1 MRIARV
7 EAVALEA
14 SFARQF
20 GGIEKVP
27 PQILRPA
34 AHFQRIPRWGQ
45 YTTFAVVTSDDGL
58 TGIGEAFGLPHPA
71 PTATLIEKV
80 IAPGLIGARLDEPY
94 AMLADFRVYFAALGH
109 ARGVAA
115 EAMSGVD
122 MALWDLRAKAEG
134 KPLCVALGGA
144 PGPVPL
150 YASPV
155 PFLPSTDKTQAAA
168 RRLVGEGFNAI
179 KLKIGR
185 GAAIDLEHIAATRAA
200 IGPAIGLMLDVN
212 CGYDE
217 ATAIEVGRQL
227 DRHRVTWFEEP
238 IPPGD
243 PAALARI
250 RARSSVPIAA
260 GENEFA
266 FSDFEAYARAGAA
279 DVLMPNIA
287 RAGGVSGLMALGAL
301 CARHG
306 IGLAPHGVGS
316 CVGVAAAL
324 HACRAMPGFRI
335 YEANR
340 LFNPLRDAMPRQAL
354 RLVDGAFLTPDG
366 SGHGGDPKP
375 EVLEAYRLRIAMSD
389 AGGP

>member
-1 MRIARV
+1 MKIARI

-27 PQILRPA
+27 PQLLRPA
-34 AHFQRIPRWGQ
+34 SHFQKIVRAGQ
-45 YTTFAVVTSDDGL
+45 YATFALVTSDEGL
-58 TGIGEAFGLPHPA
+58 TGIGEAFGLPHPV
-71 PTATLIEKV
+71 PTAALIEKV
-80 IAPGLIGARLDEPY
+80 IAPGLIGSELGDPQE
-94 AMLADFRVYFAALGH
+94 MLAEYRFYFAALGH
-109 ARGVAA
+109 AGGMPA
-115 EAMSGVD
+115 EALSGVD
-122 MALWDLRAKAEG
+122 MALWDLKAKASG
-134 KPLCVALGGA
+134 RALCEALGGT

-155 PFLPSTDKTQAAA
+155 PFLPTTEASQAAA
-168 RRLVGEGFNAI
+168 RKLVGEGYKAI

-185 GAAIDLEHIAATRAA
+185 GAAIDLDHIAAVREA
-200 IGPAIGLMLDVN
+200 IGPDVGLMLDVN

-217 ATAIEVGRQL
+217 ATASDVGRRL
-227 DRHRVTWFEEP
+227 SNLAITWFEEP

-243 PAALARI
+243 PAALARV
-250 RARSSVPIAA
+250 RSKSTVPIAA

-266 FSDFEAYARAGAA
+266 FQGFEALARAGAV

-301 CARHG
+301 CARQG
-306 IGLAPHGVGS
+306 VGLAPHGVGS
-316 CVGVAAAL
+316 CVAVAAAL
-324 HACRAMPGFRI
+324 HACRAAPGFRI

-340 LFNPLRDAMPRQAL
+340 LLNPLRDALPKAPL

-366 SGHGGDPKP
+366 PGHGGDPKP
-375 EVLEAYRLRIAMSD
+375 EVMASHRLGVTMT
-389 AGGP
+389 PPP